1 MEYAPYVLMSIFAGA
16 LSDRW
21 DKKKVMLFSDTFAAC
36 STMVVLVL
44 FLAGVNL
51 VASAFDAVL
60 PAYVLSRENGG
71 EAVLGIVTSC
81 AGLATLLG
89 SVVTTLMPAPKNR
102 VRDACVSGIRTNI
115 EEIHLSGRIA
125 GSKRKIC

>member
-21 DKKKVMLFSDTFAAC
+21 DKKKVMLFSVTFAAC

-44 FLAGVNL
+44 FLTGVNL

-60 PAYVLSRENGG
+60 PAYVLSREN
-71 EAVLGIVTSC
+71 S
-81 AGLATLLG
+81 
-89 SVVTTLMPAPKNR
+89 
-102 VRDACVSGIRTNI
+102 
-115 EEIHLSGRIA
+115 
-125 GSKRKIC
+125 RK